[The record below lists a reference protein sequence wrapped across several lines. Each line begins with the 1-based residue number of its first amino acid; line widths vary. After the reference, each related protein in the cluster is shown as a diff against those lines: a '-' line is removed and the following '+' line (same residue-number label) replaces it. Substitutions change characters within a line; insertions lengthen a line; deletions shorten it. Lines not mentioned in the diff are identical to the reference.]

1 MRISDWS
8 SDVCS
13 SDLVGPGGGPAGDL
27 YVEIHT
33 APHETFTRHGNDLHC
48 TVSVPMTAAALGTT
62 LTLPTLEGD
71 LVEDGT
77 ESEVETSFTLEVKPG
92 TQSGTEQVLRA
103 RGVPGLRNTGRG
115 DLIVTTV
122 VETQLGREPCRER
135 VCQNG

>member
-48 TVSVPMTAAALGTT
+48 TVTLPMTAAALGTT
-62 LTLPTLEGD
+62 LTLPTLER
-71 LVEDGT
+71 
-77 ESEVETSFTLEVKPG
+77 SEERRVGKECVSTCRYRRTRVHE
-92 TQSGTEQVLRA
+92 
-103 RGVPGLRNTGRG
+103 RNTTN
-115 DLIVTTV
+115 I
-122 VETQLGREPCRER
+122 
-135 VCQNG
+135 